1 MGPRVATCQSRND
14 WIQASTSG
22 MSIRPGWVDPNAA
35 SSLEYLHRGNT
46 ALAGLQYS
54 YLPSWI
60 SFLVDKDEAAEAG
73 IALYRHV
80 HRRWGPAPGRGPP
93 QAGHLRREPGPLRR
107 RGGRGST
114 ARRRWPTWSPGRTGR
129 CSPAPP
135 PPTTSGTSSPTT
147 ASPAPRSG
155 ARSTPAAP
163 ASSSPTGPPT
173 WNGPTRPG
181 GTLACCT
188 CTIPRTRWGTPPS
201 RPSGTARNGP
211 TGPRAT
217 TSPPGSAGTRSSPAS
232 RRSPTSSPASAAPP
246 DRVAP
251 RWPDRDGTVA
261 SPHGPTGAVR
271 VRSVQE

>member
-181 GTLACCT
+181 GTSRAV
-188 CTIPRTRWGTPPS
+188 RAPS
-201 RPSGTARNGP
+201 LGP
-211 TGPRAT
+211 GGERHRRGLLE
-217 TSPPGSAGTRSSPAS
+217 PPGMDRPAPEL
-232 RRSPTSSPASAAPP
+232 RHPRPGRLVP
-246 DRVAP
+246 DRHRHP
-251 RWPDRDGTVA
+251 GGRR
-261 SPHGPTGAVR
+261 PHRRLQRHLPT
-271 VRSVQE
+271 E